1 MNDCLGNEVH
11 AGDIVFAKDRV
22 YKVLKVCEK
31 QVRCQCF
38 ARSTA
43 EGWIKDN
50 QTQRTRIK
58 DNTWIRGYRWI
69 ETPKEKLV
77 YPFEMVKLDGQS
89 VMQQL
94 LSLNLVC

>member
-1 MNDCLGNEVH
+1 MNDCLGNEVN

-43 EGWIKDN
+43 EGWIKDAR
-50 QTQRTRIK
+50 TQKKRVKETK
-58 DNTWIRGYRWI
+58 YQEYSWIHV
-69 ETPKEKLV
+69 PKEKLV
-77 YPFEMVKLDGQS
+77 YPFEMVKLDGPS

-94 LSLNLVC
+94 LSLNLV